1 MTRLFAIGLISLSL
15 AGCAGLSTR
24 PAIEYRYVEDLP
36 DESLVTPCDTTEKA
50 VEVNADLVDELNRT
64 RRQRND
70 CAAQVDGVRQWRR
83 DAAKRAADRNK
94 Q

>member
-36 DESLVTPCDTTEKA
+36 DAALVQPCDTTERPA
-50 VEVNADLVDELNRT
+50 TVNGDLVDELSRT

-70 CAAQVDGVRQWRR
+70 CAAQVEGSAQWRR
-83 DAAKRAADRNK
+83 DAVKRAADRNK
-94 Q
+94 P

>member
-36 DESLVTPCDTTEKA
+36 DEGLVAPCDTSERPIA
-50 VEVNADLVDELNRT
+50 VNGDMVDELNRT

-70 CAAQVDGVRQWRR
+70 CAAQVDGTRQWRR
-83 DAAKRAADRNK
+83 DAAKRTADRNK
-94 Q
+94 R